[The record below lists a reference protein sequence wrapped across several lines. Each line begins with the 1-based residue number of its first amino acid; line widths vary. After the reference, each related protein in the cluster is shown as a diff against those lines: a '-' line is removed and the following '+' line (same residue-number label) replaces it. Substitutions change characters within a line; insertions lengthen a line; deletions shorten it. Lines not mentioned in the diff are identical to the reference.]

1 MTKTHEQ
8 FINEIQNKNDKIII
22 IGKYTGATNY
32 IKARCKRCGYEW
44 EAKAYSLLSGRA
56 CPKCKTIRG
65 IENNKGLTAKK
76 SHNDFVNELKK
87 LIVILLLNHITIIT
101 KVLLSVD
108 VKDVIIIG
116 KQKHTHYYKDM
127 DVLDVLSQEQVL
139 WNNL

>member
-22 IGKYTGATNY
+22 IGKYTGAANY

-87 LIVILLLNHITIIT
+87 VDSNIIVESHYDNNKSIIKCRCKRCNNH
-101 KVLLSVD
+101 
-108 VKDVIIIG
+108 
-116 KQKHTHYYKDM
+116 
-127 DVLDVLSQEQVL
+127 
-139 WNNL
+139 